1 MTGFTR
7 RRGGNPSDIIMLWH
21 KIEPGAEK
29 AEPLPVLPTPP
40 VLINDKSKEFKRVFA
55 TVKWNGQ
62 NSTSVLEIPIRECI
76 HLKGL
81 SFRLL
86 QRFYSGA
93 RAPIFYPGYE
103 ARFAKVGVHLPGFDR
118 ESLGMGD
125 WKRVDMPADMIRNW
139 KKGVSLRVKVD
150 WGTSSDLAI
159 ANAPLVEDTHL
170 VVIFIEDTDNS
181 SKSISIESL
190 IQGPVST
197 TCSCGQSFDKYVQ
210 YCPSCGE
217 LIG

>member
-1 MTGFTR
+1 
-7 RRGGNPSDIIMLWH
+7 MLWH
-21 KIEPGAEK
+21 KIGSDAV
-29 AEPLPVLPTPP
+29 APP
-40 VLINDKSKEFKRVFA
+40 VRAKEFKRVFA
-55 TVKWNGQ
+55 AMNWNGQ
-62 NSTSVLEIPIRECI
+62 NSISVLEIPIRECI

-86 QRFYSGA
+86 QRLHSGA
-93 RAPIFYPGYE
+93 STPVFYPGYE
-103 ARFAKVGVHLPGFDR
+103 ARFAKVNIHLPGFDR
-118 ESLGMGD
+118 ESLEMGD
-125 WKRVDMPADMIRNW
+125 WKRVDMPADTRNW
-139 KKGVSLRVKVD
+139 KKGVCLRVKVD

-159 ANAPLVEDTHL
+159 ANAPLVGDAHL
-170 VVIFIEDTDNS
+170 IVIFIEDTDNS

-190 IQGPVST
+190 IQGRVST